1 MYSRPGGSDSER
13 SDEESVVSAASTCV
27 SSLVLPGERHLE
39 KVRAKKGQA
48 SKARL
53 QSLDEELEPALE
65 IDAETDTING
75 TTRRASDLRDV
86 HTDKPFQ
93 SPSRTIPLYL
103 QQVEG
108 GYAELS
114 LVLHDVSTAADVR
127 VVAAEEA
134 MRAKLGRLIPVE
146 LHANAQESLLTTIF
160 DDHDLAVACDDWSII
175 KAQHV
180 GSVRVDL
187 PPWFRD
193 AASST
198 KDDLSSARSVPALR
212 GDANLL
218 V

>member
-1 MYSRPGGSDSER
+1 MSY
-13 SDEESVVSAASTCV
+13 
-27 SSLVLPGERHLE
+27 
-39 KVRAKKGQA
+39 
-48 SKARL
+48 
-53 QSLDEELEPALE
+53 
-65 IDAETDTING
+65 G
-75 TTRRASDLRDV
+75 TV
-86 HTDKPFQ
+86 
-93 SPSRTIPLYL
+93 
-103 QQVEG
+103 
-108 GYAELS
+108 
-114 LVLHDVSTAADVR
+114 
-127 VVAAEEA
+127 
-134 MRAKLGRLIPVE
+134 
-146 LHANAQESLLTTIF
+146 F

>member
-1 MYSRPGGSDSER
+1 
-13 SDEESVVSAASTCV
+13 
-27 SSLVLPGERHLE
+27 
-39 KVRAKKGQA
+39 
-48 SKARL
+48 L

-146 LHANAQESLLTTIF
+146 LHANAQESLLTT
-160 DDHDLAVACDDWSII
+160 S
-175 KAQHV
+175 KT
-180 GSVRVDL
+180 
-187 PPWFRD
+187 
-193 AASST
+193 ST
-198 KDDLSSARSVPALR
+198 KFSKQGIDCFAHIKIASISFSE
-212 GDANLL
+212 
-218 V
+218 